1 VTTVEIAAGPRD
13 AWLAIEANGWGDGLP
28 CIPPTRDLVE
38 EMLADIDPD
47 EVIASIP
54 PSGGDVTNEL
64 AAANAVMAGC
74 LPGSLRVVRAALQAF
89 ADPAF
94 NPLSIQTTT
103 NPAAALVVVNGPVR
117 HELGFESGAGCM
129 GAGRTNLTIGRAVR
143 LILAN
148 VGDAKPGLGD
158 RASHGFPGKVS
169 FCFAEAEEAS
179 PWAPLSTRASIPA
192 ETSAVTVVS
201 ASGTTNVLELGDA
214 DDVLHSIVSVL
225 AAPGSNDAMFGGT
238 PMVVL
243 PPELAELFN
252 EKGMSKSDVQRI
264 LWERGTVRAGDMST
278 PNREMMAAVRTAEY
292 GTIEDDTDL
301 HVAQSPD
308 DLLLVVA
315 GGPGTHAVYVPT
327 FGLSHAVTRAV
338 T

>member
-1 VTTVEIAAGPRD
+1 VRTLEVAAGPRD

-38 EMLADIDPD
+38 EMLVGLDPD
-47 EVIASIP
+47 EVIASLP
-54 PSGGDVTNEL
+54 PSGGLVTNEL

-74 LPGSLRVVRAALQAF
+74 PPGSLRVVRAALQALT
-89 ADPAF
+89 DPAF

-103 NPAAALVVVNGPVR
+103 QSAAALIVINGPIR

-129 GAGRTNLTIGRAVR
+129 GAGRTNLTVGRAVR

-158 RASHGFPGKVS
+158 RASHGFPGKVA

-179 PWAPLSTRASIPA
+179 PWAPLSTRASVPA

-201 ASGTTNVLELGDA
+201 ASGTMNVLELGGA
-214 DDVLHSIVSVL
+214 DDVLNSVVAVL

-243 PPELAELFN
+243 PPELVELFA
-252 EKGMSKSDVQRI
+252 EKGMSKSDVQQI
-264 LWERGTVRAGDMST
+264 LWERGTVRAGDMSQ
-278 PNREMMAAVRTAEY
+278 PNREMMAAVRTTQY
-292 GTIEDDTDL
+292 GTIEDDTLL
-301 HVAQSPD
+301 HVAEKPD

-315 GGPGTHAVYVPT
+315 GGPGTHAVYIPT
-327 FGLSHAVTRAV
+327 FGLSHAVTRPV
-338 T
+338 D